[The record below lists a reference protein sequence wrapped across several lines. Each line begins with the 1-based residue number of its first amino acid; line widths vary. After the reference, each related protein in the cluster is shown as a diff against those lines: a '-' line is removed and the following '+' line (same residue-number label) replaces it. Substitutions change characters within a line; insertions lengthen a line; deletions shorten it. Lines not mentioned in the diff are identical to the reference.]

1 MQNTSLIKG
10 FNIIY
15 MSLRNCTLKQWRS
28 TIHYTLIR
36 MTKNLFKTNNT
47 KCWPGCGVIRTLI
60 YCQWECKM
68 VQTLW
73 ETVGWLLVKLN
84 ILLAYNPAIIFLGIY
99 PEELKSY
106 VHTKTGTW
114 LFYSSFIHNCE
125 NLEATKMFL
134 SRWMDK

>member
-15 MSLRNCTLKQWRS
+15 MTLRNCTLKQWRS

-73 ETVGWLLVKLN
+73 KRVSQFLTKPNFAFSYHSAVTVLGMYPNKLDMYIRTN
-84 ILLAYNPAIIFLGIY
+84 TCPWTLIAALFIIAKV
-99 PEELKSY
+99 LKQPRCPS
-106 VHTKTGTW
+106 KD
-114 LFYSSFIHNCE
+114 E
-125 NLEATKMFL
+125 
-134 SRWMDK
+134 